1 MLVAEILVGTLER
14 MGLSWPDPD
23 PVVAK
28 SEFWKKPS
36 TSHGA

>member
-1 MLVAEILVGTLER
+1 VGTLER
-14 MGLSWPDPD
+14 MGLAWPDPD

-36 TSHGA
+36 TAQGA